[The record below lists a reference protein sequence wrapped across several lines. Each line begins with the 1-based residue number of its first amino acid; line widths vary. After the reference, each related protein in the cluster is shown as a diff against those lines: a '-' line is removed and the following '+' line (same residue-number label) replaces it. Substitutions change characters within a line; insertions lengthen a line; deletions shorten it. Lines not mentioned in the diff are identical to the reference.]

1 MMQIVG
7 IEHVRSSGGK
17 GAVGAANSMGFSKKT
32 GEKSKESSSPFQT
45 KTQPINFQEIDNM

>member
-17 GAVGAANSMGFSKKT
+17 GAVGAANSTGFGKKI

-45 KTQPINFQEIDNM
+45 KTQPLNFEQMDNM

>member
-7 IEHVRSSGGK
+7 IEHIRSSGGK
-17 GAVGAANSMGFSKKT
+17 GAVGAANSTGFGKKI

-45 KTQPINFQEIDNM
+45 KTQPLNFEQMDNI